1 MINVGQAV
9 GYLDLDISGFTTG
22 IQSAIKQ
29 LKSLDDA
36 TLTSEKKFENF
47 GSAATTMGK
56 TLTKQIT
63 VPLAAV
69 GTASIAASVK
79 FESAFAGVIKT
90 VDATEQE
97 FAQLRTG
104 IKELSERMPQSAAAI
119 AEVAEAAGQL
129 GIKTENILSF
139 TETMIQL
146 GDATNLTS
154 TEAATALARLAN
166 ITQMSQDD
174 FDKLGSVIVELGNN
188 LATTES
194 EIVDMSLG
202 IAAAGKQVGLS
213 EAQIMSFAG
222 ALSSVGIESAAGGT
236 AISKLMI
243 QMQLAVETGNNDLK
257 AFSQVAGMTVKDF
270 TKLFKEDAASALTS
284 FIYGLNDAER
294 NGMSA
299 IAVLDNMGF
308 SEVRLR
314 DTILRAAGAG
324 DLFTKSL
331 EMGNKAWD
339 KNAALQN
346 EATKRYETT
355 ESKLSML
362 RNQVVNLGIEI
373 GDELLPLFKKVIQKI
388 SDFLKWFKSLDSGTK
403 SMIVRIG
410 LLVASIG
417 PLLIIIGKIST
428 GISALIKIGTAVKTF
443 LIAFNA
449 KTIAATGS
457 VNAMAYAQTALN
469 TVLKAN
475 PYILVATLIA
485 GIVTATVGWIAKTRE
500 QTSAEN
506 NLSDAMK
513 NAISEYNNS
522 IQTIDSETKSMQAN
536 IIVADNLVSK
546 LYALEEQSGNTTEKK
561 QQMKAIIEQLNNLI
575 PDLNLSLDD
584 ETGKLNLQRN
594 EVEKLITSYKNLAI
608 SKAYSEKIEAEA
620 KRYVEA
626 TEQLEKA
633 QEDLKKANEDMENYE
648 YRGAFVLDIR
658 NTTEITK
665 RQVAAENVIKEMND
679 IIKES
684 QENMDIYQ
692 KKYEDLTKTVYDNS
706 NQTKESTETS
716 IEQIKK
722 ETEVKQEEKE
732 KQIGYEKQASKEEVA
747 AARKAAKEREQAAQK
762 AAKAEQKAAEDAAK
776 AEKNRYDKVVDLNK
790 EYAKK
795 IKETNKELEK
805 DITLLNDKYNEQ
817 LESRAT
823 AIVNS
828 MSLFE
833 KFNAESEY
841 SGRQLLKNLKSQVEG
856 IKEWRENLEVLQEKG
871 ISSELL
877 LLQEKG
883 ISSELLQQLRELGP
897 SSAGEIEALTKLTEK
912 QLEEYSNLWQE
923 KMQQAQEEATIELRP
938 LRDETDKEIQKV
950 IEESAIKLQELQKEY
965 QDALQELGITITP
978 VAEESGAQIIRAI
991 EIGIDENE
999 ESLLNKLYSLKYEI
1013 EDIVSSINKT
1023 VASMSVV
1030 NSSDNGNVDGS
1041 HADGLSYVP
1050 YDNYKANL
1058 HEGERVLTKQEN
1070 KEYSKNNNGNV
1081 NITMKVTGSN
1091 AAIVR
1096 ALKPEFEIDDKREG
1110 DSY

>member
-9 GYLDLDISGFTTG
+9 GYLDLDTSGFTTG

-63 VPLAAV
+63 IPLAAV

-129 GIKTENILSF
+129 GIKTESILSF
-139 TETMIQL
+139 TETMVQL

-284 FIYGLNDAER
+284 FIYGLNDTER

-324 DLFTKSL
+324 DLFAKSL

-339 KNAALQN
+339 KNVALQN
-346 EATKRYETT
+346 EAAKRYETT
-355 ESKLSML
+355 ESKLSMV

-417 PLLIIIGKIST
+417 PLLIVIGKIST
-428 GISALIKIGTAVKTF
+428 GISALIKIGTAVNTF
-443 LIAFNA
+443 LIAFSA
-449 KTIAATGS
+449 KTVAATGS
-457 VNAMAYAQTALN
+457 VKTMAYAQTALN

-475 PYILVATLIA
+475 PYVLVATLIA
-485 GIVTATVGWIAKTRE
+485 GVVTATVGWIAKTRE

-522 IQTIDSETKSMQAN
+522 IQTIDSETKYMQAN
-536 IIVADNLVSK
+536 IVVADNLVSK

-626 TEQLEKA
+626 TEQLAKA

-648 YRGAFVLDIR
+648 VKGSFVLDIR
-658 NTTEITK
+658 GTTEITK
-665 RQVAAENVIKEMND
+665 RQVAAENVIKEMNG

-684 QENMDIYQ
+684 QENMDSYQ
-692 KKYEDLTKTVYDNS
+692 KKYEDLTKTIYDNS

-716 IEQIKK
+716 IEQIKR

-747 AARKAAKEREQAAQK
+747 AAQKAAKEKEQAAQK
-762 AAKAEQKAAEDAAK
+762 AAKAEQKAAEDATK
-776 AEKNRYDKVVDLNK
+776 AEKNRYDKVVDLNN

-795 IKETNKELEK
+795 IKEINEELEK
-805 DITLLNDKYNEQ
+805 DITSLNDKYNEQ

-823 AIVNS
+823 TIVNS

-833 KFNAESEY
+833 KFNTESEY

-877 LLQEKG
+877 
-883 ISSELLQQLRELGP
+883 QQLRELGP
-897 SSAGEIEALTKLTEK
+897 TSAGEIEALTKLTEE

-950 IEESAIKLQELQKEY
+950 IGESAIKLQELQKEY

-978 VAEESGAQIIRAI
+978 VAEESGAQIIKAI

-999 ESLLNKLYSLKYEI
+999 ESLLNKLYSLKDEI
-1013 EDIVSSINKT
+1013 EDIVSSINET

-1030 NSSDNGNVDGS
+1030 NSLDNGNVDGS

-1070 KEYSKNNNGNV
+1070 KEYGKNNNGNV